1 MEAGALILP
10 RRLGAAIATPGATGR
25 QVGLLFAVTG
35 LALFAVMGL
44 LGLAM
49 RLSQGEVYTLPPTW
63 FYRIMTLHGA
73 GMLVAALLAQMGA
86 MWYAVRRA
94 VPLSLSRALAGYLA
108 VVAGAVLVLV
118 ATLGGYA
125 SGWTFLYPLPFVNQ
139 GAWGT
144 WTTALF
150 LVGLVLAGAGF
161 MVYCVDLLARVTH
174 RYGTLARSL
183 GLTYLRGRD
192 DEPPPPQVI
201 GAVVVSIAGLV
212 SSAAGATVLAAEI
225 GRLFDTSVRIDAL
238 WAKNVTYFFGHTYAN
253 LIIYL
258 AVGAIYVL
266 VPHFTGRPW
275 RTTKP
280 IVLGWA
286 GTLVFVLTAYF
297 HHLYMDFVQPAGLQ
311 AVGTISSSAAAL
323 PVLVVTIYTAMML
336 VWGSGYRWTLSSALL
351 YLGFAGWT
359 IGGAAAVLD
368 SLIPVN
374 FRFHNTLWVPG
385 HFHTYLLLGVMF
397 WVMALVAHFLEQGAG
412 HTAPRLLRVSSLGLM
427 VVGGFGLVFVW
438 YVSGAL
444 GIPRRYAV
452 QPFGTSEYSLAG
464 GIFALVFA
472 LGFVAFLG
480 ALVWLLRV
488 ARSRPP
494 AEISST
500 DAAASEP
507 PAAPLPIERPVRSAP
522 ELFILAFIATVSLA
536 SLFPPVVEAAEAS
549 VRWHHLAHAA
559 MFLAGITGGLALV
572 SVRDVWERFPRG
584 LANAGLAVAILMP
597 VVSLLA
603 MTPRFYEW
611 VEDRPALHFLYHIVF
626 FAGLGALTGVG
637 AALLGRTAAWTML
650 FLSSGMG
657 VLYAA
662 GVLGG

>member
-1 MEAGALILP
+1 
-10 RRLGAAIATPGATGR
+10 
-25 QVGLLFAVTG
+25 
-35 LALFAVMGL
+35 
-44 LGLAM
+44 
-49 RLSQGEVYTLPPTW
+49 
-63 FYRIMTLHGA
+63 
-73 GMLVAALLAQMGA
+73 
-86 MWYAVRRA
+86 
-94 VPLSLSRALAGYLA
+94 
-108 VVAGAVLVLV
+108 
-118 ATLGGYA
+118 
-125 SGWTFLYPLPFVNQ
+125 
-139 GAWGT
+139 
-144 WTTALF
+144 
-150 LVGLVLAGAGF
+150 
-161 MVYCVDLLARVTH
+161 
-174 RYGTLARSL
+174 
-183 GLTYLRGRD
+183 
-192 DEPPPPQVI
+192 
-201 GAVVVSIAGLV
+201 
-212 SSAAGATVLAAEI
+212 
-225 GRLFDTSVRIDAL
+225 
-238 WAKNVTYFFGHTYAN
+238 
-253 LIIYL
+253 
-258 AVGAIYVL
+258 
-266 VPHFTGRPW
+266 
-275 RTTKP
+275 
-280 IVLGWA
+280 
-286 GTLVFVLTAYF
+286 
-297 HHLYMDFVQPAGLQ
+297 
-311 AVGTISSSAAAL
+311 
-323 PVLVVTIYTAMML
+323 
-336 VWGSGYRWTLSSALL
+336 
-351 YLGFAGWT
+351 
-359 IGGAAAVLD
+359 
-368 SLIPVN
+368 
-374 FRFHNTLWVPG
+374 
-385 HFHTYLLLGVMF
+385 
-397 WVMALVAHFLEQGAG
+397 
-412 HTAPRLLRVSSLGLM
+412 
-427 VVGGFGLVFVW
+427 VW